1 MQGLA
6 RTIHQD
12 SCWWDGSWRNRRGR
26 CYAYCGLRGSQR
38 IGPWRVSPIQKVRAM
53 PRISTPHTATQLAF
67 PRIPSSSLSLFALF
81 IILSVWPP
89 VALAEVRVVTAQ
101 GEHRMGDRDTREDAI
116 RLATEAAKRNALE
129 QVAVYLE
136 SITIV
141 DGLDVTKDE
150 IRTYTAGLVLV
161 LEQET
166 NTTLDGDTIVVRTDL
181 VAQIDTEEVGH
192 AIAALRENEDARHQ
206 LVALQQENDQL
217 QQDLDA
223 ANQALAQASTAEQ
236 TQQATQQRQ
245 DILNRV
251 QSNAIVSQ
259 AWTDWVLVS
268 PAVYPYPWVGLAQTQ
283 ALLNVARGL
292 YPTSPHVQ
300 VAQEVITTRQPPSP
314 PQPPAPPAPGTKQ
327 PTMPS
332 HQFTPAP
339 GSQTVPRTLNEITQN
354 TPTAPPYIDNQPGV
368 IHQKPPSTGS
378 RTLTDVRQLN
388 PFLPSPGVAP
398 PVSQQTPIPGSR
410 SARALQ
416 QFMQPPQAA
425 AGTPPAA
432 RRFPPTMNQIHPP
445 TFQQVPRVPSQ
456 IAPHGFGGGRHPGG
470 NGRGGGGGRGG
481 ERGR

>member
-1 MQGLA
+1 MPQISPSH
-6 RTIHQD
+6 TI
-12 SCWWDGSWRNRRGR
+12 
-26 CYAYCGLRGSQR
+26 
-38 IGPWRVSPIQKVRAM
+38 
-53 PRISTPHTATQLAF
+53 TQPAF
-67 PRIPSSSLSLFALF
+67 PLIPPPSLSFFALF
-81 IILSVWPP
+81 VILSVWPS
-89 VALAEVRVVTAQ
+89 VTLAEVRVVTAQ
-101 GEHRMGDRDTREDAI
+101 GEYRMGDRDTREDAI

-181 VAQIDTEEVGH
+181 VAQIDTEEVRQ

-236 TQQATQQRQ
+236 TQQAAQQRQ

-251 QSNAIVSQ
+251 QSNAMVSQ

-268 PAVYPYPWVGLAQTQ
+268 PAVYPSPWVGRAQTQ
-283 ALLNVARGL
+283 ALLNAARGL

-300 VAQEVITTRQPPSP
+300 VAQQVITTRQPPAP
-314 PQPPAPPAPGTKQ
+314 PQPPVPPAPGTRQ

-332 HQFTPAP
+332 HQITPRAGIADCSADVERNFAQHSDGTTAHQQSTRRHTSDTALDRIENVDRCP
-339 GSQTVPRTLNEITQN
+339 PVESLLAATERCSTRIATDSDSRLTV
-354 TPTAPPYIDNQPGV
+354 
-368 IHQKPPSTGS
+368 SS
-378 RTLTDVRQLN
+378 RT
-388 PFLPSPGVAP
+388 
-398 PVSQQTPIPGSR
+398 
-410 SARALQ
+410 SAV
-416 QFMQPPQAA
+416 FTA
-425 AGTPPAA
+425 AGSV
-432 RRFPPTMNQIHPP
+432 R
-445 TFQQVPRVPSQ
+445 
-456 IAPHGFGGGRHPGG
+456 
-470 NGRGGGGGRGG
+470 
-481 ERGR
+481 

>member
-1 MQGLA
+1 
-6 RTIHQD
+6 
-12 SCWWDGSWRNRRGR
+12 
-26 CYAYCGLRGSQR
+26 
-38 IGPWRVSPIQKVRAM
+38 
-53 PRISTPHTATQLAF
+53 
-67 PRIPSSSLSLFALF
+67 
-81 IILSVWPP
+81 
-89 VALAEVRVVTAQ
+89 
-101 GEHRMGDRDTREDAI
+101 MGDRDTREDAI
-116 RLATEAAKRNALE
+116 RMATEAAKRNALE

-150 IRTYTAGLVLV
+150 IRTYTAWLVLV

-192 AIAALRENEDARHQ
+192 AIAALREDEDARHQ

-236 TQQATQQRQ
+236 TQQAAQQRQ

-251 QSNAIVSQ
+251 QSNAMVSQ

-300 VAQEVITTRQPPSP
+300 VAQQVITTKPPPAP
-314 PQPPAPPAPGTKQ
+314 PQPPVPPAPGTTQ

-332 HQFTPAP
+332 YQITPAP
-339 GSQTVPRTLNEITQN
+339 GSQTVSRTLNEITYN
-354 TPTAPPYIDNQPGV
+354 TPTAPPHIGNQPGV
-368 IHQKPPSTGS
+368 IHQLPPSTGS

-388 PFLPSPGVAP
+388 PFFPPSSAAP
-398 PVSQQTPIPGSR
+398 PVSQQTPIPDSR

-416 QFMQPPQAA
+416 QFLQPPQAA
-425 AGTPPAA
+425 AGTPPVA
-432 RRFPPTMNQIHPP
+432 RRFSP
-445 TFQQVPRVPSQ
+445 TFQQVPRVSS
-456 IAPHGFGGGRHPGG
+456 
-470 NGRGGGGGRGG
+470 
-481 ERGR
+481 